1 MEAAGV
7 GFFLAAWAASVIW
20 TARDAQRRCGHA
32 SLRLGAPLVAILL
45 PFAGAGLYALVKPCE
60 ERADVRARRMRTRF
74 LESVV
79 NGTGERCP
87 ECATPIQPEF
97 RCCPAC
103 GERVVRAAAAAASRC
118 GRLGRRARGAR
129 RPSGGLPRLPP
140 PSPTS
145 PRRTRSSEGGRAGVR
160 FLAPRRMRSR
170 PRPQS
175 RTRPGSIRRR
185 QRSWTG

>member
-20 TARDAQRRCGHA
+20 TARDAQSRCGHA

-60 ERADVRARRMRTRF
+60 DRADVRARRMRTRF

-79 NGTGERCP
+79 NGPVERCG
-87 ECATPIQPEF
+87 ECATPLQPEF

-103 GERVVRAAAAAASRC
+103 GERVRSTCGGCGQDVRTVWTSCPWCTTPLGGQPEVAAT
-118 GRLGRRARGAR
+118 L
-129 RPSGGLPRLPP
+129 
-140 PSPTS
+140 
-145 PRRTRSSEGGRAGVR
+145 SEVA
-160 FLAPRRMRSR
+160 
-170 PRPQS
+170 
-175 RTRPGSIRRR
+175 
-185 QRSWTG
+185 

>member
-103 GERVVRAAAAAASRC
+103 GEPIRSSCGGCGRPVRTAWTTCPWCTTPVGQPAEVAAALSDVA
-118 GRLGRRARGAR
+118 
-129 RPSGGLPRLPP
+129 
-140 PSPTS
+140 
-145 PRRTRSSEGGRAGVR
+145 
-160 FLAPRRMRSR
+160 
-170 PRPQS
+170 
-175 RTRPGSIRRR
+175 
-185 QRSWTG
+185 